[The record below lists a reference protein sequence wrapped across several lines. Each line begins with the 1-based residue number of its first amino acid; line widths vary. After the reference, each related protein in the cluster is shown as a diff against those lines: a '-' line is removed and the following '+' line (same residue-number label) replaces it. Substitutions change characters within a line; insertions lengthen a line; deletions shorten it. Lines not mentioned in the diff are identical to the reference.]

1 MPSMVIT
8 KDCATAH
15 EFAKCLVPGHKK
27 GPDQLGKSANLDS
40 GLKALNDLQAT
51 TVALKG
57 AWANDNKYY
66 SWGLYELQSIFPAQF
81 DGHGFLIRDYI
92 RDYTKLQEDLT
103 VHC

>member
-1 MPSMVIT
+1 MPCS
-8 KDCATAH
+8 
-15 EFAKCLVPGHKK
+15 KK
-27 GPDQLGKSANLDS
+27 GPYQLGKSANLGS
-40 GLKALNDLQAT
+40 GLKALNDLQA

-66 SWGLYELQSIFPAQF
+66 SWGLYELQSIFPTQF
-81 DGHGFLIRDYI
+81 NGHGFLIRDYI